1 MCIYFF
7 FFTEINKKSKINF
20 KVVKKI
26 LKNLNTIRIIETRL
40 IKPTMLAFF
49 YSFFISFLFINRF
62 SFSFILIVKGVLSI
76 IFVSS
81 EFARIIKLGSSL
93 IR

>member
-40 IKPTMLAFF
+40 IKLSMLAFL
-49 YSFFISFLFINRF
+49 IVFLFHF
-62 SFSFILIVKGVLSI
+62 CLSTDFLFLSF
-76 IFVSS
+76 
-81 EFARIIKLGSSL
+81 
-93 IR
+93 